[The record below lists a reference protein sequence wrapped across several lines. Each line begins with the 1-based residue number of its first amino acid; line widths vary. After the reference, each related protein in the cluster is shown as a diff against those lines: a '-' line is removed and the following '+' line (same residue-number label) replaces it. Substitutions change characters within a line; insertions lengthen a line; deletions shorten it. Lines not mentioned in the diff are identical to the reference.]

1 VGFTLPLLLPV
12 ARCALTAPFHPYSI
26 KSGLFSAALS
36 VGLASPQALPGTL
49 VLGAR
54 TFLCINTATTQLALS
69 KHNTKT
75 QKLQ

>member
-49 VLGAR
+49 VLGA
-54 TFLCINTATTQLALS
+54 INTATTQLALS